1 MLMWLQGGIAG
12 AILAFVGAWALDL
25 RARAALAE
33 RLGQSAGTDRERE
46 QLQAALRELPSLRTR
61 ISELERELAERKVAP
76 TPVIAV
82 EAPRMVAVPLV
93 GASPAPVNAP
103 VAEPDLTGLPDL
115 TDDQKAKLEA
125 AGYGTL
131 AAIAGASSED
141 LLAAIE
147 AQPWDMV
154 DTAAW
159 IEHAQKHAGS
169 PAPAPVAETGISP
182 NPGAAPDDFTRIE
195 GITDEFQAALYDR
208 GITTFAQLAAT
219 PPADLPDLVGAQPWD
234 FVEPEAWIAAAKDLA

>member
-46 QLQAALRELPSLRTR
+46 QWQAALRELPSLRTR
-61 ISELERELAERKVAP
+61 ISELERELAERKAAP

-82 EAPRMVAVPLV
+82 EAPRMVAVPLA
-93 GASPAPVNAP
+93 GASPAPVSAA

-141 LLAAIE
+141 LLTAIE

-159 IEHAQKHAGS
+159 IEYAQKHAGS
-169 PAPAPVAETGISP
+169 QESTVVAQAT
-182 NPGAAPDDFTRIE
+182 AALTPSATSDDFTRIE

>member
-25 RARAALAE
+25 LARTALAE
-33 RLGQSAGTDRERE
+33 RLSQAEGSDRERE
-46 QLQAALRELPSLRTR
+46 QWQAALRELPSLRTR

-76 TPVIAV
+76 APVIAV
-82 EAPRMVAVPLV
+82 EAPRLVADPQVE
-93 GASPAPVNAP
+93 AATAP
-103 VAEPDLTGLPDL
+103 VAASVAGPDLTRLPDL
-115 TDDQKAKLEA
+115 SDDQKARLET

-131 AAIAGASSED
+131 AAIARASSED
-141 LLAAIE
+141 LLAAID

-159 IEHAQKHAGS
+159 IEYAQKHTGSQESSAGAQAS
-169 PAPAPVAETGISP
+169 AAPI
-182 NPGAAPDDFTRIE
+182 PGAAPDDFTRIE
-195 GITDEFQAALYDR
+195 GITDDFQSALYDR
-208 GITTFAQLAAT
+208 GITTYAQLAAT